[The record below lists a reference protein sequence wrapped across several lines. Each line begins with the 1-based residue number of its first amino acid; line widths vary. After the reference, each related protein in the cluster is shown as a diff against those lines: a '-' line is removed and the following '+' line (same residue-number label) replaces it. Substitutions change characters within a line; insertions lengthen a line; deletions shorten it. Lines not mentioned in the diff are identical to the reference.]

1 MTDFYELKRNLLEAE
16 WQAIN
21 ERHFAERRRKARANF
36 LCLLGSLFTWGLIV
50 ASIYVFGPAII
61 RTAQAVWRS

>member
-21 ERHFAERRRKARANF
+21 ERHFAERRRKARAKF
-36 LCLLGSLFTWGLIV
+36 LCLLGSLFTWAIMAAAVGWIIV
-50 ASIYVFGPAII
+50 PMVAKIVG
-61 RTAQAVWRS
+61 RG